1 MILVITQPYKQVTF
15 HVDFEDLKVAAKG
28 RYFIII
34 MMIMGMYGVLLAAE
48 RALQIH

>member
-1 MILVITQPYKQVTF
+1 MILVITQPYKQVTIQ
-15 HVDFEDLKVAAKG
+15 VDFEDLKVAAKG
-28 RYFIII
+28 RYLILI